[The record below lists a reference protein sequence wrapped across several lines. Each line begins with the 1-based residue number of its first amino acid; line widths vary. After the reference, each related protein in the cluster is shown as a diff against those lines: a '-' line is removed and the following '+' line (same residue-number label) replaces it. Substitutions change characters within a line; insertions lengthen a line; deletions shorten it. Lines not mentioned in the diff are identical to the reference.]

1 MLKHQKAKGGWKKI
15 KVQYAIRNLLR
26 RHCNVTAGRIHFRG
40 IQKVA
45 NRRNVLSAGAKKK
58 KKVGKKERSQ
68 VWLPLVP
75 FYGMKCPLED
85 SITLKLYCV
94 L

>member
-1 MLKHQKAKGGWKKI
+1 MA
-15 KVQYAIRNLLR
+15 LLR
-26 RHCNVTAGRIHFRG
+26 VLQQEKYILRNT
-40 IQKVA
+40 KLP
-45 NRRNVLSAGAKKK
+45 NRRNVLSAAAKNKE
-58 KKVGKKERSQ
+58 VGGGGKMSQ

-75 FYGMKCPLED
+75 FYRMKCPLED